1 MAVYKRT
8 YKAYTGALTPRWSRF
23 LVLSRF
29 SFANLFDSRLFTAF
43 TVLCMVPFLL
53 GFVLIYLVHSP
64 TVQLILGI
72 NTLRANPIAIDGR
85 WFLTYLA
92 IQSWLGFFLTAWCAP
107 GLIAQ
112 DLANNALP
120 LYLSRPL
127 SRAEYL
133 LGKITVLATLLSCV
147 TWVPALILFFLQ
159 AEMEGHGWG
168 WENIS
173 IAGAILVS
181 AWLFIALI
189 SLVSMA
195 LSVWMKWRI
204 AATAAML
211 ALFFVVPGFGVA
223 INQILRVHWGLL
235 LSLPLDLFLV
245 WYHMFDTQQRFRPAD
260 IIPVWQA
267 WATIIMVCWL
277 AILLL
282 DKRLRAKEVI
292 RG

>member
-8 YKAYTGALTPRWSRF
+8 YKAYTGALTPEWSRF

-29 SFANLFDSRLFTAF
+29 SFATLFDSRIFTAF
-43 TVLCMVPFLL
+43 TVLCFMPFLIGL
-53 GFVLIYLVHSP
+53 AFIYISHSLTAQLV
-64 TVQLILGI
+64 LGI
-72 NTLRANPIAIDGR
+72 SARNPVPIDGT
-85 WFLTYLA
+85 WFVMYLA
-92 IQSWLGFFLTAWCAP
+92 VQSWLGFFLAAWCAP

-127 SRAEYL
+127 SRPEYL
-133 LGKITVLATLLSCV
+133 VGKITVLATLLSCI
-147 TWVPALILFFLQ
+147 TWVPALVLFLLQ

-168 WENIS
+168 WDNIH
-173 IAGAILVS
+173 IAGSIFVS

-204 AATAAML
+204 TATAAML

-223 INQILRVHWGLL
+223 IDQVLRVHWGRL
-235 LSLPLDLFLV
+235 LSLGFDLMLT
-245 WYHMFDTQQRFRPAD
+245 WAHMFGVQDRFRGSAD
-260 IIPVWQA
+260 VPVWEA
-267 WATIIMVCWL
+267 WATIFMVCWL
-277 AILLL
+277 AVLLL
-282 DKRLRAKEVI
+282 NKRLRAKEVV

>member
-1 MAVYKRT
+1 MAVYKRS
-8 YKAYTGALTPRWSRF
+8 YKAYTGPTTQAWSRF

-29 SFANLFDSRLFTAF
+29 SFATLFDSRLFTAF
-43 TVLCMVPFLL
+43 TVVCLVPFLL
-53 GFVLIYLVHSP
+53 GFVFIYISHSL
-64 TVQLILGI
+64 TAQLLLGGSPV
-72 NTLRANPIAIDGR
+72 RNPVPIDGR

-92 IQSWLGFFLTAWCAP
+92 IQCWLGFFLTAWCAP

-127 SRAEYL
+127 SRPEYL

-159 AEMEGHGWG
+159 AEMQGHGWG

-195 LSVWMKWRI
+195 LSVWMRWRI

-235 LSLPLDLFLV
+235 LSLPLDLFLI
-245 WYHMFDTQQRFRPAD
+245 WFQMFDTQQRFPPAEV
-260 IIPVWQA
+260 IPVWQA
-267 WATIIMVCWL
+267 WATVIMVCWL
-277 AILLL
+277 AVLLL
-282 DKRLRAKEVI
+282 NKRLRAKEVI

>member
-8 YKAYTGALTPRWSRF
+8 YKAYTGPTTQAWSRF
-23 LVLSRF
+23 LVLSRY
-29 SFANLFDSRLFTAF
+29 SFATLFDSRLFTAF
-43 TVLCMVPFLL
+43 TVLCFLPFLL
-53 GFVLIYLVHSP
+53 GFAFIYIAHSP
-64 TVQLILGI
+64 TVQLIFGI
-72 NTLRANPIAIDGR
+72 NTLRAHPIAIDGP
-85 WFLTYLA
+85 WFVTYLA

-133 LGKITVLATLLSCV
+133 LGKITVLATLLSCI

-168 WENIS
+168 WDNIS
-173 IAGAILVS
+173 IAGAILVC

-195 LSVWMKWRI
+195 LSVWMKWRM

-211 ALFFVVPGFGVA
+211 AVFFVVPGFGVA
-223 INQILRVHWGLL
+223 IDQIMRVHWGRL
-235 LSLPLDLFLV
+235 LSLPFDVMQIWF
-245 WYHMFDTQQRFRPAD
+245 HMFGVPGRFRDGAV
-260 IIPVWQA
+260 PVWQA
-267 WATIIMVCWL
+267 WATIVMVCWL
-277 AILLL
+277 AVLLL

>member
-8 YKAYTGALTPRWSRF
+8 YKAYAGVTTPEWSRF

-29 SFANLFDSRLFTAF
+29 SFATLFDSRLFTAF
-43 TVLCMVPFLL
+43 TVICFVPFLI
-53 GFVLIYLVHSP
+53 GFAFIYISHSLTAQLV
-64 TVQLILGI
+64 LGI
-72 NTLRANPIAIDGR
+72 SARNPVPIDGA
-85 WFLTYLA
+85 WFLAYLA
-92 IQSWLGFFLTAWCAP
+92 VQCWLGFFLTAWCAP
-107 GLIAQ
+107 GLISQ

-127 SRAEYL
+127 SRPEYL

-147 TWVPALILFFLQ
+147 TWLPALVLFLLQ

-168 WENIS
+168 WNNIG
-173 IAGAILVS
+173 IAGAILLC

-204 AATAAML
+204 TATAAML
-211 ALFFVVPGFGVA
+211 AVFFVVPGFGVA
-223 INQILRVHWGLL
+223 IDQVLRVHWGTLL
-235 LSLPLDLFLV
+235 NLPIDLLRIWV
-245 WYHMFDTQQRFRPAD
+245 RMFGAQDRVRISGGA
-260 IIPVWQA
+260 IPVWEP
-267 WATIIMVCWL
+267 WAAIIMVCWL
-277 AILLL
+277 AVLLL
-282 DKRLRAKEVI
+282 DKRLRAKEII

>member
-8 YKAYTGALTPRWSRF
+8 YKAYTGALTPEWSRF

-29 SFANLFDSRLFTAF
+29 SFATLFDSRLFTAF
-43 TVLCMVPFLL
+43 TVLCFVPFLI
-53 GFVLIYLVHSP
+53 GFAFIYISHSL

-72 NTLRANPIAIDGR
+72 NTLQAHPIAIDGA
-85 WFLTYLA
+85 WFVTYLA
-92 IQSWLGFFLTAWCAP
+92 VQSWLGFFLTAWCAP

-127 SRAEYL
+127 SRPEYL
-133 LGKITVLATLLSCV
+133 LGKITVLATLLSCI
-147 TWVPALILFFLQ
+147 TWIPALILFLLQ
-159 AEMEGHGWG
+159 AEMEGHSWG
-168 WENIS
+168 WDNIS
-173 IAGAILVS
+173 IAGAIFVS

-189 SLVSMA
+189 ALVSTA
-195 LSVWMKWRI
+195 LSIWMKWRI

-211 ALFFVVPGFGVA
+211 AVFFVAPGFGLA
-223 INQILRVHWGLL
+223 IDQVLRVQWGRLL
-235 LSLPLDLFLV
+235 NLPFDVMLIWF
-245 WYHMFDTQQRFRPAD
+245 HMFHAEDRFRASGL
-260 IIPVWQA
+260 IPVWEA
-267 WATIIMVCWL
+267 WATIFMVCWL

-282 DKRLRAKEVI
+282 NKRLRAKEVI

>member
-8 YKAYTGALTPRWSRF
+8 YKAYTGRTTPEWSRF

-29 SFANLFDSRLFTAF
+29 SFATLFDSRLFTAF
-43 TVLCMVPFLL
+43 TVLCLVPFLL
-53 GFVLIYLVHSP
+53 GFILIYLVHSP

-127 SRAEYL
+127 SRPEYL
-133 LGKITVLATLLSCV
+133 LGKMTVLATLLSCI

-211 ALFFVVPGFGVA
+211 AMFFVVPGFGIA
-223 INQILRVHWGLL
+223 INQILRVHWGFL
-235 LSLPLDLFLV
+235 LSLPFDVLLIWF
-245 WYHMFDTQQRFRPAD
+245 HMFGTRTGFPPAAF
-260 IIPVWQA
+260 IPVWQA

>member
-8 YKAYTGALTPRWSRF
+8 YKSYTGRTTPEWSRF

-43 TVLCMVPFLL
+43 AVLCLVPFLL
-53 GFVLIYLVHSP
+53 AFVLIYLVHSP

-127 SRAEYL
+127 SRPEYL

-168 WENIS
+168 WDNIS

-235 LSLPLDLFLV
+235 LSLPLDIVLV
-245 WYHMFDTQQRFRPAD
+245 WFHMFGIQERFRPAE

-267 WATIIMVCWL
+267 WATILMVCWL
-277 AILLL
+277 AVLML

>member
-8 YKAYTGALTPRWSRF
+8 YKAYTGPTTPHWSRF

-29 SFANLFDSRLFTAF
+29 SFATLFDSRLFTAF
-43 TVLCMVPFLL
+43 TAICFLPFLL
-53 GFVLIYLVHSP
+53 GFAFIYIAHSP
-64 TVQLILGI
+64 TVQLIFGI
-72 NTLRANPIAIDGR
+72 NTLRAHPIAIDGP
-85 WFLTYLA
+85 WFVTYLA
-92 IQSWLGFFLTAWCAP
+92 VQSWLGFFLTAWCAP

-133 LGKITVLATLLSCV
+133 LGKITVLAALLSCI

-223 INQILRVHWGLL
+223 IDQILRVHWGRL
-235 LSLPLDLFLV
+235 LSLPFDVMVIWFHLFGAPG
-245 WYHMFDTQQRFRPAD
+245 RFSRGTV
-260 IIPVWQA
+260 PVWEA
-267 WATIIMVCWL
+267 WATVFMVCWL